1 MRQIKD
7 TIAKIK
13 YIIREELMLRIML
26 TIISLALISTFAAAQ
41 TPDGHRAQGYV
52 FGGAGGI
59 APDGVGSTLQFGVGG
74 EGLIY
79 KGLGAG
85 GELSYLTPSSKLGDG
100 FGILSANG
108 SYHSIN
114 ASGRGRVVPVGT
126 GGYSFFFRSGYAN
139 GFNAGGGINYWFRD
153 RMGLRVEFRDQ
164 VIPDG
169 RAMHLLGIRL
179 GLSFR

>member
-108 SYHSIN
+108 SYHFIN
-114 ASGRGRVVPVGT
+114 ASGRGRVVPFVT